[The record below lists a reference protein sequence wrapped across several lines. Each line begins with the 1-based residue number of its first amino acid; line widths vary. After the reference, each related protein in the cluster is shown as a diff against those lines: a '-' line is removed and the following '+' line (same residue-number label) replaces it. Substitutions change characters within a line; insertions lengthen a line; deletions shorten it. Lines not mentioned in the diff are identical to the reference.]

1 MEHSLHSNAESL
13 ELSIGSLQTSDQ
25 ALKNPELS
33 VTVVVTLCFFKCH
46 DVMEYCSVYDVMRG
60 KP

>member
-13 ELSIGSLQTSDQ
+13 ELSIGSLQTSDP

-33 VTVVVTLCFFKCH
+33 VTVVVTLCFLNAMMSWNIVQC
-46 DVMEYCSVYDVMRG
+46 MMS
-60 KP
+60 